1 MHGREDFS
9 FEQAS
14 KMHGREDH
22 SFEHKYFED
31 HF

>member
-1 MHGREDFS
+1 MHGREDLS